1 MKRRRIA
8 AIAVGVVALIALGI
22 FGYKRWYDRWSVADL
37 CADALH
43 QSIQMEKIVGEKDD
57 YTIKPPLSWLE
68 DWKFRRK
75 FRELEPEIP
84 LKAAVYQGEYLV
96 LHDDTRT
103 WAIRVDQKT
112 EMSCTQTC
120 IQIQVSGYLK
130 DPFDGYSTEHRYSF
144 EYHWVDKEWV
154 LCEIFGLK
162 GGRQWRCEGA
172 ENEFFERIK
181 ARRRRITCI

>member
-8 AIAVGVVALIALGI
+8 AIAVVVVALIALGI

-43 QSIQMEKIVGEKDD
+43 QSIQLEKIGGEKDD
-57 YTIKPPLSWLE
+57 YTIKPTLSWLE

-75 FRELEPEIP
+75 FRKLEPEIP
-84 LKAAVYQGEYLV
+84 LKAAIYQDKYLV

-103 WAIRVDQKT
+103 WAIRVDQET

-120 IQIQVSGYLK
+120 ILSTI
-130 DPFDGYSTEHRYSF
+130 PFLTSRALRMVRSF
-144 EYHWVDKEWV
+144 LQLSP
-154 LCEIFGLK
+154 LC
-162 GGRQWRCEGA
+162 
-172 ENEFFERIK
+172 RISSS
-181 ARRRRITCI
+181 

>member
-8 AIAVGVVALIALGI
+8 AIAVVVVALIALGI

-43 QSIQMEKIVGEKDD
+43 QSIQLEKIGGEKDD
-57 YTIKPPLSWLE
+57 YTIKPTLSWLE

-75 FRELEPEIP
+75 FRKLEPEIP
-84 LKAAVYQGEYLV
+84 LKAAIYQDKYLV

-103 WAIRVDQKT
+103 WAIRVDQET

-154 LCEIFGLK
+154 LCEIFGLREST
-162 GGRQWRCEGA
+162 GGVKVTEHVQFYMM
-172 ENEFFERIK
+172 NVL
-181 ARRRRITCI
+181 T

>member
-8 AIAVGVVALIALGI
+8 AIAVGVVDLIALGI
-22 FGYKRWYDRWSVADL
+22 LGYKRWYDRWSVADL

-43 QSIQMEKIVGEKDD
+43 QSIQLEKIGGEKDD
-57 YTIKPPLSWLE
+57 YTIKPTLSWLE

-130 DPFDGYSTEHRYSF
+130 DPFDGYGTEHRYSF

-154 LCEIFGLK
+154 LCEIFGLRK
-162 GGRQWRCEGA
+162 SNGGVKVTEHVQFYMM
-172 ENEFFERIK
+172 NVL
-181 ARRRRITCI
+181 T